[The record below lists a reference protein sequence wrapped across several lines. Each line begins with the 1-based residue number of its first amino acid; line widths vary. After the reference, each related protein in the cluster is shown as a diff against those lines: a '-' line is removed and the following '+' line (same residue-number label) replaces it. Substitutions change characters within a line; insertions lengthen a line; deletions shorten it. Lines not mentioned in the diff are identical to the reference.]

1 MNKQHR
7 STTIITLLSGLL
19 LALAAAS
26 ALAATSNKWRLQFSG
41 DAGTDGTIV
50 VQLLPEGS
58 KPVDV
63 SIPITKGTGE
73 NDVAKAVVQG
83 LKAQLPKSAFSV
95 ERDDGEDVLIKK
107 RSNTPKFEVT
117 ITSNSVEGVRIV
129 PGRE

>member
-7 STTIITLLSGLL
+7 SRTIFTLLSGLL

-83 LKAQLPKSAFSV
+83 LKSQLPKSAYNV

-129 PGRE
+129 PQRE